1 MMNPLFT
8 ATVVDDRRSALH
20 TTADRHRLAGTG
32 TRDRGTRWLR
42 GFLAVNRK
50 KTCQVYEAPA
60 PTRPR
65 ASAPLLSAAP
75 ASR

>member
-20 TTADRHRLAGTG
+20 STADRRRLAGTG

-42 GFLAVNRK
+42 GFLAADRK
-50 KTCQVYEAPA
+50 KTCQVYEAPT
-60 PTRPR
+60 PMRTRP
-65 ASAPLLSAAP
+65 SATLLSAQG
-75 ASR
+75 SR